1 LQICQPELISENK
14 ALRTSEFDPLSLEI
28 FDRQLKKVT
37 CVVLAVFAALILR
50 FWFLQV
56 VNGSMYRT
64 KSESNRIHLQDIP
77 PFRGMILDRN
87 GAVFVDNRPSY
98 DLYVV
103 PEEVHDLKA
112 LLQSLSGL
120 AGLGAAEIEEKL
132 DEAPL
137 RYPFRPVCIKR
148 DLSRDELAKVET
160 HRFNLPGI
168 IIKVAPQRYYVNGT
182 FASHL
187 IGYLGEINEN
197 QLSGKQYTGSKPG
210 DLIGKSGVEWKW
222 QHNLNGVR
230 GGAQVEVDATGRQIR
245 VMARKNPVPGENVCL
260 TIDKDLQAVAEKA
273 LAGKSGA
280 AVAMDPNNGEILAL
294 ASSPS
299 FDPNLF
305 VGGIDKASWEG
316 IVLSGGFPLQN
327 RALAGQ
333 YPPGSVFKI
342 LVALAG
348 LEEGIIDPEE
358 ELVCTG
364 IYYLG
369 RRGYRCWK
377 KYGHGVVNLHRAL
390 VESCDVYFYEMGQR
404 LGIDKISEYAL
415 RFGLGKRTGFDPV
428 HEKAGLIPTRDWK
441 LKRWGVPWQ
450 GGETLSTAIGQ
461 SFVLV
466 TPIQMAAFVS
476 AVFNGGIVYKPQ
488 VTKWVGKSETEKV
501 HEFSPVVTRK
511 VGIKQE
517 NLALVKNALIG
528 VVNAPHGTGG
538 RARLKEVT
546 VAGKTGTSQVVA
558 RKKEEEFEREED
570 IPVQLRDHAWF
581 VAVAPAENPRI
592 AVAVVV
598 EHGGH
603 GGSAAAPI
611 AGQIIKAYIGMGR
624 PVVSEVTMH

>member
-1 LQICQPELISENK
+1 VISENK

-37 CVVLAVFAALILR
+37 CVVLAVFGVLILR

-87 GAVFVDNRPSY
+87 GAVIVDNRPSY

-103 PEEVHDLKA
+103 PEEVHDVKA
-112 LLQSLSGL
+112 LLESLSRL
-120 AGLGAAEIEEKL
+120 AGLEPTEIEEKL

-197 QLSGKQYTGSKPG
+197 QLSGQQYKGSKPG

-222 QHNLNGVR
+222 QRNLNGVR

-280 AVAMDPNNGEILAL
+280 AVAMDPNTGEILAL
-294 ASSPS
+294 ASTPS

-305 VGGIDKASWEG
+305 VGGIDKASWLRSLKQCF
-316 IVLSGGFPLQN
+316 V
-327 RALAGQ
+327 
-333 YPPGSVFKI
+333 
-342 LVALAG
+342 
-348 LEEGIIDPEE
+348 
-358 ELVCTG
+358 
-364 IYYLG
+364 
-369 RRGYRCWK
+369 
-377 KYGHGVVNLHRAL
+377 
-390 VESCDVYFYEMGQR
+390 
-404 LGIDKISEYAL
+404 IS
-415 RFGLGKRTGFDPV
+415 
-428 HEKAGLIPTRDWK
+428 
-441 LKRWGVPWQ
+441 
-450 GGETLSTAIGQ
+450 
-461 SFVLV
+461 
-466 TPIQMAAFVS
+466 
-476 AVFNGGIVYKPQ
+476 
-488 VTKWVGKSETEKV
+488 
-501 HEFSPVVTRK
+501 
-511 VGIKQE
+511 
-517 NLALVKNALIG
+517 
-528 VVNAPHGTGG
+528 
-538 RARLKEVT
+538 
-546 VAGKTGTSQVVA
+546 
-558 RKKEEEFEREED
+558 
-570 IPVQLRDHAWF
+570 
-581 VAVAPAENPRI
+581 
-592 AVAVVV
+592 
-598 EHGGH
+598 
-603 GGSAAAPI
+603 
-611 AGQIIKAYIGMGR
+611 
-624 PVVSEVTMH
+624 

>member
-1 LQICQPELISENK
+1 M
-14 ALRTSEFDPLSLEI
+14 RTSEFDPLSLEI
-28 FDRQLKKVT
+28 FDRQLQKVT
-37 CVVLAVFAALILR
+37 LVVLAVFGVLVLR

-56 VNGSMYRT
+56 VNGSLYRT
-64 KSESNRIHLQDIP
+64 KSESNRIHLQDIS

-87 GAVFVDNRPSY
+87 GATLVDNRPSY

-103 PEEVHDLKA
+103 PEEVQDLEE
-112 LLQSLSGL
+112 LLERLSPL
-120 AGLGAAEIEEKL
+120 AGLGAEEAEQKL
-132 DEAPL
+132 DEASR
-137 RYPFRPVCIKR
+137 RYPFRPVCLKR

-160 HRFNLPGI
+160 HRFNLPGV
-168 IIKVAPQRYYVNGT
+168 IIKVAPQRHYVNGT

-197 QLSGKQYTGSKPG
+197 QLNSGQYTDSKPG
-210 DLIGKSGVEWKW
+210 DLVGKSGVEWKW
-222 QHNLNGVR
+222 QRDLNGVR
-230 GGAQVEVDATGRQIR
+230 GGAQVEVDATGRKIR
-245 VMARKNPVPGENVCL
+245 VMARKTPVPGENVCL

-280 AVAMDPNNGEILAL
+280 IVAMDPNNGEILAL

-305 VGGIDKASWEG
+305 VGGIDRASWEG
-316 IVLSGGFPLQN
+316 IVLSGDFPLQD
-327 RALAGQ
+327 RALSGQ

-342 LVALAG
+342 VVALAG
-348 LEEGIIDPEE
+348 LEEGIVDPEE

-377 KYGHGVVNLHRAL
+377 KYGHGTVSLHRAL
-390 VESCDVYFYEMGQR
+390 AESCDVYFYDMGRR
-404 LGIDKISEYAL
+404 LGIDKISEYAM
-415 RFGLGKRTGFDPV
+415 RFGLGKKTGFDPV

-476 AVFNGGIVYKPQ
+476 AVFNGGIVYRPQ
-488 VTKWVGKSETEKV
+488 VTKWVGKSETEKIN
-501 HEFSPVVTRK
+501 EFAPVVTGK
-511 VGIKQE
+511 IGIKQE
-517 NLALVKNALIG
+517 HLEFVKNALIG
-528 VVNAPHGTGG
+528 VVNEPHGTGG

-558 RKKEEEFEREED
+558 LKKEEEFEREED
-570 IPVQLRDHAWF
+570 IPVQFRDHAWF

-592 AVAVVV
+592 AVAIVV

-611 AGQIIKAYIGMGR
+611 AGQLIKAYFGLDKS
-624 PVVSEVTMH
+624 VLAEAVTH

>member
-1 LQICQPELISENK
+1 M
-14 ALRTSEFDPLSLEI
+14 RTSEFDPLSLEI
-28 FDRQLKKVT
+28 FDSQLKKVT
-37 CVVLAVFAALILR
+37 LVVLAVFGVLVLR

-56 VNGSMYRT
+56 VNGSVYRT
-64 KSESNRIHLQDIP
+64 KSENNRIHLQDIS

-87 GAVFVDNRPSY
+87 GATLVDNRPSY

-103 PEEVHDLKA
+103 PEEVQDLEE
-112 LLQSLSGL
+112 LLERLSRL
-120 AGLGAAEIEEKL
+120 AGLGAEEAERKL
-132 DEAPL
+132 DEASL
-137 RYPFRPVCIKR
+137 RYPFRPICLKR

-160 HRFNLPGI
+160 HRFNLPGV
-168 IIKVAPQRYYVNGT
+168 IIKVAPQRHYINGT

-197 QLSGKQYTGSKPG
+197 QLNSGKYTDSKPG

-222 QHNLNGVR
+222 QRDLNGVR
-230 GGAQVEVDATGRQIR
+230 GGAQVEVDATGRKIR
-245 VMARKNPVPGENVCL
+245 VMARKTPVPGENVCL

-280 AVAMDPNNGEILAL
+280 IVAMDPNNGEILAL
-294 ASSPS
+294 ASGPS

-305 VGGIDKASWEG
+305 VGGIDRASWEG
-316 IVLSGGFPLQN
+316 IVLSGDFPLQD
-327 RALAGQ
+327 RALSGQ

-342 LVALAG
+342 VVALAG

-377 KYGHGVVNLHRAL
+377 KYGHGTVSLHRAL
-390 VESCDVYFYEMGQR
+390 VESCDVYFYDMGRR
-404 LGIDKISEYAL
+404 LGIDKISEYAM

-476 AVFNGGIVYKPQ
+476 AVFNGGIVYRPQ
-488 VTKWVGKSETEKV
+488 VTKWVGKSETEKI
-501 HEFSPVVTRK
+501 HEFAPVVTGK
-511 VGIKQE
+511 IGIKQE
-517 NLALVKNALIG
+517 HLEFVKNALIG
-528 VVNAPHGTGG
+528 VVNEPHGTGG
-538 RARLKEVT
+538 RARMKEVT
-546 VAGKTGTSQVVA
+546 VAGKTGTSQVISL
-558 RKKEEEFEREED
+558 KKEEEFESEKD
-570 IPVQLRDHAWF
+570 IPVRFRDHAWF

-592 AVAVVV
+592 AVAIVV

-611 AGQIIKAYIGMGR
+611 AGQLIKAYLGLDR
-624 PVVSEVTMH
+624 SVLAEAVTKRHGNSTTY

>member
-1 LQICQPELISENK
+1 M
-14 ALRTSEFDPLSLEI
+14 RTSEFDPLSIEI

-37 CVVLAVFAALILR
+37 LVVLAVFGVLILR

-56 VNGSMYRT
+56 VNGSVYRT
-64 KSESNRIHLQDIP
+64 KSESNRIHLQDIS

-87 GAVFVDNRPSY
+87 GATIVDNRPSY

-103 PEEVHDLKA
+103 PEEVQDLEE
-112 LLQSLSGL
+112 LLERLSRL
-120 AGLGAAEIEEKL
+120 AGLGAKEAEQKL
-132 DEAPL
+132 DEASR
-137 RYPFRPVCIKR
+137 RYPFRPVCLKR

-160 HRFNLPGI
+160 HRFNLPGV
-168 IIKVAPQRYYVNGT
+168 IIKVAPQRHYVNGT

-197 QLSGKQYTGSKPG
+197 QLNSGQYADSKPG

-222 QHNLNGVR
+222 QRDLNGVR
-230 GGAQVEVDATGRQIR
+230 GGAQVEVDATGRKIR
-245 VMARKNPVPGENVCL
+245 VMARKTPVPGENVCL

-280 AVAMDPNNGEILAL
+280 IVAMDPNNGEILAL

-305 VGGIDKASWEG
+305 VGGIDRASWEG
-316 IVLSGGFPLQN
+316 IVLSGDFPLQD
-327 RALAGQ
+327 RALSGQ

-342 LVALAG
+342 VVALAG

-377 KYGHGVVNLHRAL
+377 KYGHGRVSLHRAL
-390 VESCDVYFYEMGQR
+390 VESCDVYFYDMGRR
-404 LGIDKISEYAL
+404 LGIDKISEYAM

-461 SFVLV
+461 SFILV

-476 AVFNGGIVYKPQ
+476 AVFNGGIVYRPQ
-488 VTKWVGKSETEKV
+488 MTRWVGKSETEKT
-501 HEFSPVVTRK
+501 HEFAPVVTGK

-517 NLALVKNALIG
+517 HLEFVKNALIG
-528 VVNAPHGTGG
+528 VVNEPHGTGG

-546 VAGKTGTSQVVA
+546 VAGKTGTSQVVSL
-558 RKKEEEFEREED
+558 KKEEEFVREED
-570 IPVQLRDHAWF
+570 IPVQFRDHAWF

-592 AVAVVV
+592 AVAIVV

-611 AGQIIKAYIGMGR
+611 AGQLIKAYLGLDR
-624 PVVSEVTMH
+624 SVLAEAVTKRHGNSTNY

>member
-1 LQICQPELISENK
+1 M
-14 ALRTSEFDPLSLEI
+14 
-28 FDRQLKKVT
+28 
-37 CVVLAVFAALILR
+37 LAVFGALILR

-77 PFRGMILDRN
+77 PFRGMILNRN
-87 GAVFVDNRPSY
+87 GAVIVDNRPSY

-112 LLQSLSGL
+112 LLESLSRL
-120 AGLGAAEIEEKL
+120 AGLEPTEIEEKL

-182 FASHL
+182 FAAHL

-197 QLSGKQYTGSKPG
+197 QLSGQQYKGSKPG

-222 QHNLNGVR
+222 QRNLNGVR

-260 TIDKDLQAVAEKA
+260 TIDMDLQAVAEKA

-280 AVAMDPNNGEILAL
+280 AVVMDPNNGEILAL
-294 ASSPS
+294 ASTPS

-316 IVLSGGFPLQN
+316 IVLSGEFPLQN

-404 LGIDKISEYAL
+404 LGIDKISEYAM
-415 RFGLGKRTGFDPV
+415 RFGLGKKTGFDPV
-428 HEKAGLIPTRDWK
+428 HEKAGLIPTREWK

-450 GGETLSTAIGQ
+450 RGETLSTAIGQ

-488 VTKWVGKSETEKV
+488 VTKWVGKSEAEKV
-501 HEFSPVVTRK
+501 HEFSPVVKRK
-511 VGIKQE
+511 VRIKQE
-517 NLALVKNALIG
+517 NLARVKNALIG
-528 VVNAPHGTGG
+528 VVNEPHGTGEK
-538 RARLKEVT
+538 ARLKELT

-558 RKKEEEFEREED
+558 LKKEEEFERE
-570 IPVQLRDHAWF
+570 
-581 VAVAPAENPRI
+581 
-592 AVAVVV
+592 
-598 EHGGH
+598 
-603 GGSAAAPI
+603 
-611 AGQIIKAYIGMGR
+611 
-624 PVVSEVTMH
+624 